1 MTTLADALAA
11 EHAAIYAYGPIG
23 ARLTAAAVTA
33 ARSAEAAHRS
43 RRDALILKL
52 TGEGATPAPAAPAYT
67 LPFPVTDQASAL
79 RLAVEIEDR
88 TAAVWRGCL
97 PTTTDTDRA
106 TALAALTD
114 AAVRATRW
122 RRAAALTPAT
132 VPYPGRP

>member
-1 MTTLADALAA
+1 PAA
-11 EHAAIYAYGPIG
+11 TGRGGGPPPAPAAP
-23 ARLTAAAVTA
+23 A
-33 ARSAEAAHRS
+33 ARAAEAAHRS

-52 TGEGATPAPAAPAYT
+52 TSEGATPSPAAPAYT

-88 TAAVWRGCL
+88 TAAVWRACL
-97 PTTTDTDRA
+97 PTATGTDRA

-122 RRAAALTPAT
+122 RRTATITPAT
-132 VPYPGRP
+132 VPYPGRA